1 MSEKKKD
8 ECGYEL
14 LQTKVSTKAAE
25 RLNRIARN
33 RGTTAYG
40 MIQLVCQFLIRTASE
55 EYNLSDEI
63 NRLLTLFHLEP
74 GWKDAYNSCDPTA
87 ETEIAQEILIL
98 QQPGRKGFGAM
109 MINKPFMGAWTET
122 ECIDDIVERVIEVC
136 APGVHKRL
144 KRLCKLHESE
154 SVLDLLITLT
164 DAQEIIEL
172 DEANRREI
180 MQADNIAPNGKALVY
195 GARTKRKKHYD
206 PDTMPMMIFSD
217 IDHEA
222 PAPQTEEWEGL
233 QHDT

>member
-8 ECGYEL
+8 EGGYEL

-122 ECIDDIVERVIEVC
+122 ECIDDIV
-136 APGVHKRL
+136 
-144 KRLCKLHESE
+144 
-154 SVLDLLITLT
+154 
-164 DAQEIIEL
+164 IEL
-172 DEANRREI
+172 RASYLFNYRNDLIEIHAFSVRTVGIHRVESIRYRDYPCNRRDLI
-180 MQADNIAPNGKALVY
+180 LNKTFRVASAVGTLVV
-195 GARTKRKKHYD
+195 
-206 PDTMPMMIFSD
+206 
-217 IDHEA
+217 
-222 PAPQTEEWEGL
+222 GL
-233 QHDT
+233 GTRGELGNDCYML